1 MAWAAA
7 VTALDRVPATAT
19 PVPILMRD
27 VRLAASA
34 IVA

>member
-7 VTALDRVPATAT
+7 VTALERVPATAT
-19 PVPILMRD
+19 PVPILIRS
-27 VRLAASA
+27 VRAAASA